1 MLKVHGLKF
10 KYKDRDILKKIE
22 IQINKGEILSILG
35 PNGTGK
41 TTLLKCIA
49 GIIKPQK
56 GSFSIGS
63 KNMSHIKRN
72 SLAKQI
78 SYVPQSSPSKFPITV
93 FEAVLMGRSP
103 YIMWRPSEKDLKI
116 VVNVLKFLK
125 LEEFASKN
133 FDQLSG
139 GEKQKVL
146 IARAVAQDTEY
157 LLMDEPTSNLDL
169 KHQMEIME
177 VISNMVKTK
186 NVGAV
191 FAMHD
196 LNLASRFSDRIIMLS
211 RGEVFC
217 TGRPEEVI
225 TIENIKRVYGVNA
238 TIKNNNGILYVFPDK
253 PVNNKNSNLINKPP
267 NNQAHSEV
275 FYDSKIK
282 R

>member
-1 MLKVHGLKF
+1 MLKVHGLEF

-22 IQINKGEILSILG
+22 IEINKGEVLSILG

-56 GSFSIGS
+56 GSFSIGN
-63 KNMSHIKRN
+63 KNMLHIKRN
-72 SLAKQI
+72 NLAKQI

-169 KHQMEIME
+169 KHQLEIME
-177 VISNMVKTK
+177 MISNMVKTK
-186 NVGAV
+186 NVSAV

-196 LNLASRFSDRIIMLS
+196 LNLAGRFSDRVVMLNK
-211 RGEVFC
+211 GEVFC
-217 TGRPEEVI
+217 TGKPEEVI
-225 TIENIKRVYGVNA
+225 TVENIKIVYGVNA
-238 TIKNNNGILYVFPDK
+238 TIKNNNGVLYVFPDR
-253 PVNNKNSNLINKPP
+253 PVNQNKEK
-267 NNQAHSEV
+267 NNGLGCS
-275 FYDSKIK
+275 
-282 R
+282 

>member
-1 MLKVHGLKF
+1 MLKVHGLEF
-10 KYKDRDILKKIE
+10 KYKDSDILKKIE
-22 IQINKGEILSILG
+22 IKINRGEVLSVLG

-56 GSFSIGS
+56 GSFLIGN
-63 KNMSHIKRN
+63 KNMLHIKRN
-72 SLAKQI
+72 DLAKQI

-116 VVNVLKFLK
+116 VVNILKSLK

-177 VISNMVKTK
+177 MISNMVKTK
-186 NVGAV
+186 NVAAV

-196 LNLASRFSDRIIMLS
+196 LNLASRFSDRIVMLS
-211 RGEVFC
+211 KGEIFC
-217 TGRPEEVI
+217 TGKPEQVI
-225 TIENIKRVYGVNA
+225 TVENIKAVYGVNA
-238 TIKNNNGILYVFPDK
+238 IIKNNNGVLYVFPDK
-253 PVNNKNSNLINKPP
+253 PVKPVNNQNSNPINKL
-267 NNQAHSEV
+267 AWAEV
-275 FYDSKIK
+275 FCDTKIEQ
-282 R
+282 